1 MILREQDK
9 KLIGIKLTRKYHKD
23 RVGVMM
29 NSLNIKLLESN
40 FQEKNY

>member
-1 MILREQDK
+1 MILKEQYK
-9 KLIGIKLTRKYHKD
+9 KLSGIELTRKSRKD

-29 NSLNIKLLESN
+29 NSLEIKLLESN